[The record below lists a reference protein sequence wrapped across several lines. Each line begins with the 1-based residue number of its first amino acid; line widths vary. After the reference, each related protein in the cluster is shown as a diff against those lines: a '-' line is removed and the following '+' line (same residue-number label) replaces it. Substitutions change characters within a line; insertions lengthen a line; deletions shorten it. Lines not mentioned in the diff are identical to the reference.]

1 MGTSRGRLC
10 EPCWRDMPAYVPG
23 QGLSKEALERLRN
36 RKTQASGIAD
46 LPAVDAS
53 KQWEQVIGD
62 GARKKVR
69 CGICTRPLGEQ
80 EQAEK
85 RLVCD
90 TCAAASADQSAPRH
104 RDSLAKEELGVLV
117 MYRYMLA
124 RGSTMA

>member
-1 MGTSRGRLC
+1 MG
-10 EPCWRDMPAYVPG
+10 
-23 QGLSKEALERLRN
+23 ERLRD
-36 RKTQASGIAD
+36 RKTQAPGIAD
-46 LPAVDAS
+46 LPAVDGS
-53 KQWEQVIGD
+53 RQWEQVIGD

-90 TCAAASADQSAPRH
+90 TCINTSMEAADQSAPR
-104 RDSLAKEELGVLV
+104 RRNILAKEELGVSI

-124 RGSTMA
+124 RAPTMT